1 MTLHIVVL
9 YSFLSLGS
17 HYEIAPVQKGGSLRI
32 ANVDS
37 SRDNG
42 IFTCIVRA
50 GTGEEARRDLQVNV
64 KSPPVIE
71 PFSFPKSIQ
80 EGGRAQ
86 VTCTVTAGDMPVT
99 FNWQKDGLPLPMS
112 LYIQE
117 KRDEFFS
124 MLVFKDITALHSG
137 KYTCFA
143 SNSAAKINFTAKLL
157 VKGKS
162 NYLTL
167 KR

>member
-1 MTLHIVVL
+1 MLI
-9 YSFLSLGS
+9 GS
-17 HYEIAPVQKGGSLRI
+17 HYEIAHVQKGGSLRI
-32 ANVDS
+32 VNVDS

-42 IFTCIVRA
+42 IFSCIIRA
-50 GTGEEARRDLQVNV
+50 PTGDEARRELQVNV

-86 VTCTVTAGDMPVT
+86 VTCTVTAGDMPVN
-99 FNWQKDGLPLPMS
+99 FHWQKDGLPLPMS
-112 LYIQE
+112 LHIQE

-137 KYTCFA
+137 RYTCFA
-143 SNSAAKINFTAKLL
+143 SNSAAKTNFTAELL
-157 VKGKS
+157 VKG
-162 NYLTL
+162 NLMFVQFYY
-167 KR
+167 